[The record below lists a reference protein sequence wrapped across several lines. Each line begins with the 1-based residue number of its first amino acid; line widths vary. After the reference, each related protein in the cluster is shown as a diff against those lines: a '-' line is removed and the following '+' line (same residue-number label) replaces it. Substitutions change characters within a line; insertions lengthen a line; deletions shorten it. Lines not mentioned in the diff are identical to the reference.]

1 MKGEKSAGKFFTDVS
16 RSPYFWPMIFLLALM
31 TFNIAFTER
40 FGVIEIKDGHLY
52 GNIIDILRR
61 SVPTMLLGAGMT
73 LVIATSGIDLSVGAV
88 IAVAGA
94 ISALLAR
101 DGYPLP
107 AILLLPLA
115 ASVAAGFWN
124 GFLVA
129 KIGIQPFVAT
139 LILMVSGR
147 GIAQLL
153 CGGQIIKF
161 SNPAFEYISSGFI
174 AGLPFG
180 LYLAAAV
187 LCGVW
192 LLTRRTALGLFIE
205 SIGINPV
212 ASGYVGI
219 SATRIKLLVYMFS
232 GFCAGMAGL
241 VLTTE
246 IRGADANNV
255 GLNLELDAI
264 LATVIGGTAMTG
276 GKFYLA
282 GSVIGAL
289 IIQTLTTTILAR
301 GVARPATLVVKAIV
315 VILISLIQ
323 SPAFRAQFT
332 RARRAEKART

>member
-1 MKGEKSAGKFFTDVS
+1 
-16 RSPYFWPMIFLLALM
+16 MIFLFALLA
-31 TFNIAFTER
+31 FNIAFTDR

-52 GNIIDILRR
+52 GNIMDILRR

-73 LVIATSGIDLSVGAV
+73 LVIATGGIDLSVGAV

-94 ISALLAR
+94 ISALLTR
-101 DGYPLP
+101 DGYPLSV
-107 AILLLPLA
+107 ILLLPLLA
-115 ASVAAGFWN
+115 AIAAGTWN

-161 SNPAFEYISSGFI
+161 SNPSFEYISAGFI

-187 LCGVW
+187 LFGVW
-192 LLTRRTALGLFIE
+192 FLTRRTALGLFIE
-205 SIGINPV
+205 SIGINPI
-212 ASGYVGI
+212 ASRYVGI

-232 GFCAGMAGL
+232 GFCAGVAGL

-276 GKFYLA
+276 GKFYLMGA
-282 GSVIGAL
+282 VIGAL

-323 SPAFRAQFT
+323 SPSFRAQFS
-332 RARRAEKART
+332 RAGGGAARV

>member
-1 MKGEKSAGKFFTDVS
+1 M
-16 RSPYFWPMIFLLALM
+16 
-31 TFNIAFTER
+31 
-40 FGVIEIKDGHLY
+40 
-52 GNIIDILRR
+52 IDIARR
-61 SVPTMLLGAGMT
+61 AVPTMLLGAGMT
-73 LVIATSGIDLSVGAV
+73 LVIATGGIDLSVGAT

-94 ISALLAR
+94 IGALLAR
-101 DGYPLP
+101 GGYPLA
-107 AILLLPLA
+107 AIIALPLIA
-115 ASVAAGFWN
+115 ALAAGFWN
-124 GFLVA
+124 GCLVA
-129 KIGIQPFVAT
+129 KVGIQPFVAT

-161 SNPAFEYISSGFI
+161 ASPNFEYLSAGFI
-174 AGLPFG
+174 LGLPFG

-187 LCGVW
+187 LLGVW
-192 LLTRRTALGLFIE
+192 LLTRKTALGLFIE
-205 SIGINPV
+205 SIGVNPS
-212 ASGYVGI
+212 ASRYVGI
-219 SATRIKLLVYMFS
+219 SATRIKLLAYMFS

-301 GVARPATLVVKAIV
+301 GVARPATLVVKALV
-315 VILISLIQ
+315 VIAISLIQ
-323 SPAFRAQFT
+323 SGAFRAQIS
-332 RARRAEKART
+332 RLASRVLRGART

>member
-1 MKGEKSAGKFFTDVS
+1 MKNLVEKLI
-16 RSPYFWPMIFLLALM
+16 RRPYFWALLFLAALLA
-31 TFNIAFTER
+31 FNILFTER

-61 SVPTMLLGAGMT
+61 SVPTMLLAMGMT
-73 LVIATSGIDLSVGAV
+73 LVIATGGIDLSVGAL

-94 ISALLAR
+94 ISALLANA
-101 DGYPLP
+101 GYPLP
-107 AILLLPLA
+107 VVVVLPL
-115 ASVAAGFWN
+115 VAAMVAGLWN

-161 SNPAFEYISSGFI
+161 SYPSFEYISAGFVF
-174 AGLPFG
+174 GLPFC

-187 LCGVW
+187 LLAEW
-192 LLTRRTALGLFIE
+192 WLTRRTALGLFIE
-205 SIGINPV
+205 SVGINPQ
-212 ASGYVGI
+212 AGRLAGI
-219 SATRIKLLVYMFS
+219 NAARIKVLVYVFS
-232 GFCAGMAGL
+232 GFCAGVAGL
-241 VLTTE
+241 VLTTD

-264 LATVIGGTAMTG
+264 LATVIGGTSMSG
-276 GKFYLA
+276 GRFYLA
-282 GSVIGAL
+282 GSVVGAL

-301 GVARPATLVVKAIV
+301 GVARPATLVVKALV
-315 VILISLIQ
+315 VIAISLIQ
-323 SPAFRAQFT
+323 SPSFRARFSRKHREV
-332 RARRAEKART
+332 RA

>member
-1 MKGEKSAGKFFTDVS
+1 LAA
-16 RSPYFWPMIFLLALM
+16 LLL
-31 TFNIAFTER
+31 FNIVFTER
-40 FGVIEIKDGHLY
+40 FGVIEIRDGHFY
-52 GNIIDILRR
+52 GNIMDILRR
-61 SVPTMLLGAGMT
+61 SVPTVLLGAGMT
-73 LVIATSGIDLSVGAV
+73 LVIATGGIDLSVGAV
-88 IAVAGA
+88 IAVSGA
-94 ISALLAR
+94 IAALLAR
-101 DGYPLP
+101 GGYPLP
-107 AILLLPLA
+107 AVIALPLF
-115 ASVAAGFWN
+115 ASLLAGAWN

-161 SNPAFEYISSGFI
+161 SYPSFEYISAGFI
-174 AGLPFG
+174 LGFPFSM
-180 LYLAAAV
+180 YLAAAV
-187 LCGVW
+187 LVAVW
-192 LLTRRTALGLFIE
+192 ALTRRTALGLFVE
-205 SIGINPV
+205 SIGINPS
-212 ASGYVGI
+212 ASRYVGI
-219 SATRIKLLVYMFS
+219 SAASIKSIVYAFS
-232 GFCAGMAGL
+232 GLCAGTAGL

-301 GVARPATLVVKAIV
+301 GITRQATLVLKAIV
-315 VILISLIQ
+315 VISISLIQ
-323 SPAFRAQFT
+323 SPAFRSQISGLFGRKAE
-332 RARRAEKART
+332 RA